1 MCCSVR
7 KHARGLQIARL
18 PFVSLTTL
26 HKLHLLNPTVHI
38 EKKRLPSSRLTILKC
53 LLATKMRLE
62 KKKKEG
68 NPGEALMPLSSL
80 SQSPWLQPDTRFCGT
95 PITDA
100 HGLRPGNCL
109 FVSRGRLQQSV
120 SRKCICEDTEVHF
133 RSKPLILKRPL
144 PSFYPLGEG
153 ISVIE
158 DHYRPTMQASQRPS
172 P

>member
-1 MCCSVR
+1 MTTCCVALVCE
-7 KHARGLQIARL
+7 HARGFQIARL
-18 PFVSLTTL
+18 PFLSLTTL
-26 HKLHLLNPTVHI
+26 HKLHLL
-38 EKKRLPSSRLTILKC
+38 KKGLPSSRLTILKC
-53 LLATKMRLE
+53 LLATKMRL
-62 KKKKEG
+62 KKKKG

-100 HGLRPGNCL
+100 HSLGPGNCL

-120 SRKCICEDTEVHF
+120 WRKCICKDTEVHF

-158 DHYRPTMQASQRPS
+158 DHYRPTMQPSQRPS